1 METIIEEYGE
11 AILAVIVSIPV
22 VALFAEILTLAS
34 SF

>member
-11 AILAVIVSIPV
+11 TLLIILIALPV
-22 VALFAEILTLAS
+22 TAMFAGILSYVS

>member
-11 AILAVIVSIPV
+11 TLLIILIALPV
-22 VALFAEILTLAS
+22 MAMLAGILSYVS